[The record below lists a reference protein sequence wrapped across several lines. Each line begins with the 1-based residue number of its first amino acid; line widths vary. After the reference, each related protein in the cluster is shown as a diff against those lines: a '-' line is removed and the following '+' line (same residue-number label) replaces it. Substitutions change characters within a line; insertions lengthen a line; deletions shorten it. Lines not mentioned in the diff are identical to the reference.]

1 MKPPNMLKLV
11 GNYKK
16 AFNEKTI
23 CWYLRHKQK
32 QARGIEGCQRCCRSE
47 DTAREEEFPAAYN
60 MAVVRSAATQTS
72 LAYSEEKEK
81 KDEDHPKVEEK
92 LPEFQATYNTEV
104 LGISKQIL

>member
-1 MKPPNMLKLV
+1 MKLGVEGELWAIWTAPP
-11 GNYKK
+11 
-16 AFNEKTI
+16 
-23 CWYLRHKQK
+23 
-32 QARGIEGCQRCCRSE
+32 
-47 DTAREEEFPAAYN
+47 
-60 MAVVRSAATQTS
+60 VRSAATQTS